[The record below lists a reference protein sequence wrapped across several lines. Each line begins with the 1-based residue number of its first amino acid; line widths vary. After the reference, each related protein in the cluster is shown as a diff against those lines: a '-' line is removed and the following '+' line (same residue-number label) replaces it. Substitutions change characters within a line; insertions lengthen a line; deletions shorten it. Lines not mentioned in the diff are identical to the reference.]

1 MNPFTLFIIGI
12 LQAILLL
19 LLAPLYSGFARV
31 MRAKIHSRTGPPLM
45 QNYRDIRKL
54 MTRQEVVSEQA
65 GWIFRVTPYV
75 NLACMFLA
83 AMVIPALTTA
93 SPLEAAGDLILIV
106 YLFALPRFFLA
117 IAGLESGST
126 MAGIGARREL
136 LISALVEPILLLV
149 IFVMALLAGT
159 TNLGRI
165 STEVATGVFPFSLA
179 SEVATGV
186 FPFSLAYLLG
196 LAAFAFAAYIEMG
209 KLPFDLGEAEQE
221 LQEGPLA
228 EYSGR
233 SLAILKWSVYLK
245 QLVLVALFMALFIPF
260 GAMTELSV
268 VGFILALIVF
278 PLKAALWYFIAA
290 IFENA
295 MARTRFMNAPAVVWM
310 ALGMALLSF
319 VFYLANV

>member
-31 MRAKIHSRTGPPLM
+31 MRAKMHSRTGPPLM

-117 IAGLESGST
+117 VAGLESGSSL
-126 MAGIGARREL
+126 AGIGARREL
-136 LISALVEPILLLV
+136 LVSALAEPILLLV
-149 IFVMALLAGT
+149 IFVMALLTKT

-165 STEVATGVFPFSLA
+165 ST
-179 SEVATGV
+179 EVATGV

-233 SLAILKWSVYLK
+233 SLAILKWSVYFK

>member
-1 MNPFTLFIIGI
+1 MNPFTLLIIGI

-117 IAGLESGST
+117 VAGLESGSSL
-126 MAGIGARREL
+126 AGIGARREL
-136 LISALVEPILLLV
+136 LVSALAEPILLLV
-149 IFVMALLAGT
+149 IFVMALLTKT

-165 STEVATGVFPFSLA
+165 ST
-179 SEVATGV
+179 EVATGV

-260 GAMTELSV
+260 GAMTELSI

>member
-117 IAGLESGST
+117 VAGLESGSSL
-126 MAGIGARREL
+126 AGIGARREL
-136 LISALVEPILLLV
+136 LVSALAEPILLLV
-149 IFVMALLAGT
+149 IFVMALLTKT

-165 STEVATGVFPFSLA
+165 SA
-179 SEVATGV
+179 EVATGV

-260 GAMTELSV
+260 GAMTELSIV
-268 VGFILALIVF
+268 AFILALIVF

>member
-1 MNPFTLFIIGI
+1 MNPTMNPFWLFGIGV
-12 LQAILLL
+12 LQALLL
-19 LLAPLYSGFARV
+19 LLLSPLYSGFARV
-31 MRAKIHSRTGPPLM
+31 MRAKMHSRHGPPLM
-45 QNYRDIRKL
+45 QNYRDIAKL

-75 NLACMFLA
+75 SLACMFLA
-83 AMVIPALTTA
+83 AMVIPMLTTA
-93 SPLEAAGDLILIV
+93 SPLEAAGDLILII
-106 YLFALPRFFLA
+106 YLFALQRFFFAL
-117 IAGLESGST
+117 AGLESGST
-126 MAGIGARREL
+126 FAGIGARRDL
-136 LISALVEPILLLV
+136 LVSALVEPILLLV

-165 STEVATGVFPFSLA
+165 STQIATGIFPY
-179 SEVATGV
+179 
-186 FPFSLAYLLG
+186 SLAYLLG

-233 SLAILKWSVYLK
+233 SLAILKWSIYLK
-245 QLVLVALFMALFIPF
+245 QLVLVELFVALFIPF
-260 GAMTELSV
+260 GAMTSLSLV
-268 VGFILALIVF
+268 RFVLALIIF
-278 PLKAALWYFIAA
+278 PLKAVLWYFVAA
-290 IFENA
+290 VFENA
-295 MARTRFMNAPAVVWM
+295 MARIRFMNAPAVVWM

>member
-1 MNPFTLFIIGI
+1 MNPFWFFGIGL

-19 LLAPLYSGFARV
+19 MLAPLYSGFARV
-31 MRAKIHSRTGPPLM
+31 MRAKMHSRHGPPLM
-45 QNYRDIRKL
+45 QNYRDIAKL

-65 GWIFRVTPYV
+65 GWIFRVTPHLS
-75 NLACMFLA
+75 LACMFLA
-83 AMVIPALTTA
+83 AVIIPVLTTA
-93 SPLEAAGDLILIV
+93 SPLEAAGDLILII

-117 IAGLESGST
+117 LAGLESGST
-126 MAGIGARREL
+126 FGGIGARREL
-136 LISALVEPILLLV
+136 LVSALVDPILLLI

-165 STEVATGVFPFSLA
+165 STQVATGMFPY
-179 SEVATGV
+179 
-186 FPFSLAYLLG
+186 SLAYLLG
-196 LAAFAFAAYIEMG
+196 LVAFGFAVYIEMG

-245 QLVLVALFMALFIPF
+245 QLVLLALFVALFIPF
-260 GAMTELSV
+260 GAMSS
-268 VGFILALIVF
+268 LALVGLVIALVVF
-278 PLKAALWYFIAA
+278 PIKALLWYFIAA

-310 ALGMALLSF
+310 ALAMALLSF

>member
-1 MNPFTLFIIGI
+1 MNPFWLFGVGI
-12 LQAILLL
+12 LQALLLL

-31 MRAKIHSRTGPPLM
+31 MRAKMHSRHGPPII
-45 QNYRDIRKL
+45 QNYRDITKL

-75 NLACMFLA
+75 SLACMFLA
-83 AMVIPALTTA
+83 AMIIPVLTTA

-106 YLFALPRFFLA
+106 YLFALPRFFFA
-117 IAGLESGST
+117 VAGFESGST
-126 MAGIGARREL
+126 FAGISARREL

-165 STEVATGVFPFSLA
+165 STEVATGAFPY
-179 SEVATGV
+179 
-186 FPFSLAYLLG
+186 SLAYLLG

-233 SLAILKWSVYLK
+233 SLAILKWSIYLK
-245 QLVLVALFMALFIPF
+245 QLVLVALFVALFIPF
-260 GAMTELSV
+260 GAMTQLSII
-268 VGFILALIVF
+268 GFVIAIVVF
-278 PLKAALWYFIAA
+278 PLKSVLWYFVAA
-290 IFENA
+290 VLENA
-295 MARTRFMNAPAVVWM
+295 MARNRFMSAPAVVWM
-310 ALGMALLSF
+310 ALGLALLSF

>member
-1 MNPFTLFIIGI
+1 MNPFWLIGI
-12 LQAILLL
+12 GVLQAILLL

-31 MRAKIHSRTGPPLM
+31 MRAKMHSRQGPPLM
-45 QNYRDIRKL
+45 QNYRDITKL

-65 GWIFRVTPYV
+65 GWIFRVTPYL
-75 NLACMFLA
+75 NLGCMFLA
-83 AMVIPALTTA
+83 AMIIPSLTTA

-106 YLFALPRFFLA
+106 YLFALPRFFFA

-126 MAGIGARREL
+126 LAGIGARREL
-136 LISALVEPILLLV
+136 LVSALVEPILLLV

-165 STEVATGVFPFSLA
+165 STEVATGAFPY
-179 SEVATGV
+179 
-186 FPFSLAYLLG
+186 SLAYLLG

-221 LQEGPLA
+221 VQEGPLA

-233 SLAILKWSVYLK
+233 SLAILKWSIYLK
-245 QLVLVALFMALFIPF
+245 QLVLVALFLALFIPF
-260 GAMTELSV
+260 GAMSQLSLI
-268 VGFILALIVF
+268 GFVIALVVF
-278 PLKAALWYFIAA
+278 PLKSVLWYFVAA
-290 IFENA
+290 VLENA
-295 MARTRFMNAPAVVWM
+295 MARNRFMSAPAVVWM
-310 ALGMALLSF
+310 ALGFALLSF

>member
-179 SEVATGV
+179 
-186 FPFSLAYLLG
+186 YLLG

-260 GAMTELSV
+260 GAMTELSI

>member
-1 MNPFTLFIIGI
+1 MNPFWLFIIGVV
-12 LQAILLL
+12 QALLLL
-19 LLAPLYSGFARV
+19 LLAPLYSGFSRV
-31 MRAKIHSRTGPPLM
+31 MRAKMHSRQGPPLM
-45 QNYRDIRKL
+45 QNYRDITKL

-83 AMVIPALTTA
+83 AMIIPSLTTA

-106 YLFALPRFFLA
+106 YLFALPRFFFA
-117 IAGLESGST
+117 VAGLESGST
-126 MAGIGARREL
+126 LAGVGARREL

-165 STEVATGVFPFSLA
+165 STEVATGAFPY
-179 SEVATGV
+179 
-186 FPFSLAYLLG
+186 SLAYLVG
-196 LAAFAFAAYIEMG
+196 MAAFAFASYIEMG
-209 KLPFDLGEAEQE
+209 KIPFDMGEAEQE
-221 LQEGPLA
+221 VQEGPLA

-233 SLAILKWSVYLK
+233 SLAILKWSIYLK
-245 QLVLVALFMALFIPF
+245 QLVLVALFLALFIPF
-260 GAMTELSV
+260 GAMTQFTGIAFV
-268 VGFILALIVF
+268 IALIVF
-278 PLKAALWYFIAA
+278 PLKSVLWYFITAVL
-290 IFENA
+290 ENA
-295 MARTRFMNAPAVVWM
+295 MARNRFMNAPAVVWM

>member
-1 MNPFTLFIIGI
+1 MNPFLLFVIGI
-12 LQAILLL
+12 VQALLLL

-31 MRAKIHSRTGPPLM
+31 LRAKMHSRHGPPLT

-65 GWIFRVTPYV
+65 GWVFRATPYV

-83 AMVIPALTTA
+83 ALVIPLLTTA

-106 YLFALPRFFLA
+106 YLFALPRFFFA

-126 MAGIGARREL
+126 LGGIGARREL
-136 LISALVEPILLLV
+136 LVSALVEPILLLV
-149 IFVMALLAGT
+149 IFVMALLSGT

-165 STEVATGVFPFSLA
+165 S
-179 SEVATGV
+179 SEIAAGA

-245 QLVLVALFMALFIPF
+245 QLVLVALFVALFIPF
-260 GAMTELSV
+260 GAMTQLSIF
-268 VGFILALIVF
+268 GFLLALIVF
-278 PLKAALWYFIAA
+278 PLKAVLWYFIAA
-290 IFENA
+290 LFENA
-295 MARTRFMNAPAVVWM
+295 MARTRFMNAPAIVWT

-319 VFYLANV
+319 VFYLAHV

>member
-31 MRAKIHSRTGPPLM
+31 MRAKMHSRTGPPLM

-117 IAGLESGST
+117 VAGLESGSSL
-126 MAGIGARREL
+126 AGIGARREL
-136 LISALVEPILLLV
+136 LVSALAEPILLLV
-149 IFVMALLAGT
+149 IFVMALLTKT

-165 STEVATGVFPFSLA
+165 SA
-179 SEVATGV
+179 EVATGV

-260 GAMTELSV
+260 GAMTELSI

>member
-1 MNPFTLFIIGI
+1 
-12 LQAILLL
+12 
-19 LLAPLYSGFARV
+19 
-31 MRAKIHSRTGPPLM
+31 
-45 QNYRDIRKL
+45 
-54 MTRQEVVSEQA
+54 
-65 GWIFRVTPYV
+65 
-75 NLACMFLA
+75 
-83 AMVIPALTTA
+83 
-93 SPLEAAGDLILIV
+93 PLEAAGDLILIV

-117 IAGLESGST
+117 VAGLESGSSL
-126 MAGIGARREL
+126 AGIGARREL
-136 LISALVEPILLLV
+136 LVSALAEPILLLV
-149 IFVMALLAGT
+149 IFVMALLTKT

-165 STEVATGVFPFSLA
+165 ST
-179 SEVATGV
+179 EVATGV